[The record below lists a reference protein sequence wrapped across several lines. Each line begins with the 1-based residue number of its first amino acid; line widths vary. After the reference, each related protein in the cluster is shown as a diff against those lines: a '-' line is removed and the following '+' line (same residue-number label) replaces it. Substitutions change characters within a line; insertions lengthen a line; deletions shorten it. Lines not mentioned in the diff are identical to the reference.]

1 MPRLTFI
8 KTAPFWVLSISTF
21 LLYGCAKTIHPRY
34 GQTTDRWPPATNHTS
49 IPSHPPALDAIAH
62 KSGQHWL
69 QVGRYHSVNA
79 IPSKEQ
85 QALLQVIIEVT
96 LPEEVGDIQAAVDY
110 LLLRSGYQFTVLPQS
125 LDVQQLLQKP
135 IPAVHRHLGP
145 MTLESAL
152 QTLAGN
158 PFQLTVDPVHRQVG
172 YALPANITKQVF
184 HEFR

>member
-1 MPRLTFI
+1 MPHLAFI
-8 KTAPFWVLSISTF
+8 KFTPFWGLMVTTC
-21 LLYGCAKTIHPRY
+21 LLCGCANTIHTRY
-34 GQTTDRWPPATNHTS
+34 EKATARWPASTANQSYLAALETTATK
-49 IPSHPPALDAIAH
+49 P
-62 KSGQHWL
+62 GQHWL
-69 QVGRYHSVNA
+69 QVGRYHTVNA
-79 IPSKEQ
+79 VPSKEQ

-96 LPEEVGDIQAAVDY
+96 LPEEVADIQAAVDY

>member
-8 KTAPFWVLSISTF
+8 KTAPFWVLSIITF
-21 LLYGCAKTIHPRY
+21 LLCGCANTIHPRY
-34 GQTTDRWPPATNHTS
+34 GQTTDRWPQATNRT
-49 IPSHPPALDAIAH
+49 ITQSHPAALETPTY

-69 QVGRYHSVNA
+69 QTGRYQTFNA
-79 IPSKEQ
+79 VPTTEQ

-96 LPEEVGDIQAAVDY
+96 LPEEVTDIQSAVDY
-110 LLLRSGYQFTVLPQS
+110 LLLRSGYQFTSLPQS

-172 YALPANITKQVF
+172 YQLPANIARQVTP
-184 HEFR
+184 